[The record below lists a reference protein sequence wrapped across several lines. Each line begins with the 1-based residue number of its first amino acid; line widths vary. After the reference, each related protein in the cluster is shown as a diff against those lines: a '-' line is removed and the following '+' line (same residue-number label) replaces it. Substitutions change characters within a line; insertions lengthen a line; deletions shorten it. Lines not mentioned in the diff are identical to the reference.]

1 MMPAMDDN
9 GNGRVE
15 FFWRPGCP
23 FCMLLERS
31 LTKAGIT
38 LDKRNIWEEDE
49 AAAKTQVQSAIQELD
64 DVLKQFEHDRVI
76 SQVRKQAV
84 VLGLSVMTQAK
95 LKKTMGGKMDLSKI
109 EQAFDAQREALL
121 RMCGK

>member
-1 MMPAMDDN
+1 MPAMDDN

-49 AAAKTQVQSAIQELD
+49 AAAIVRAAADGNETVPTVRVGDVALVNPSKKQVL
-64 DVLKQFEHDRVI
+64 
-76 SQVRKQAV
+76 
-84 VLGLSVMTQAK
+84 
-95 LKKTMGGKMDLSKI
+95 
-109 EQAFDAQREALL
+109 ALL
-121 RMCGK
+121 G